1 VPDALSRVTAALA
14 GRYEIERELGR
25 GGMATVYL
33 ARDRKHDRPVA
44 LKVLRPELAAV
55 LGAERFLRE
64 IRLTARLQH
73 PHILTLIDS
82 GEADGLVYYA
92 MPFVDG
98 ESLRGRLERA
108 GPLALEEA
116 VQIVRAV
123 AAALDHA
130 HRQEIV
136 HRDIKP
142 ENILLHQGEAMVADF
157 GIALALSG
165 IAGDRLTETGITLGT
180 AAYMSPEQASAEP
193 DLDGRADVY
202 ALGCVT
208 YELLAGEPPYTGPT
222 AHAIIAKCLSAPIP
236 RLSTVRAVP
245 PGVERAVSRALAK
258 ERADR
263 FPTAGAFAAALGAA
277 PAGNGWPPRRWL
289 GVGAAALVAG
299 LAAFVWLSGLGDA
312 LAAKLALGR
321 GPGRVAV
328 LYFDN
333 LSPDSGDAYLADGL
347 TDEII
352 SRLGD
357 VARLTVQSRA
367 AVKRFRGHAADDPAS
382 VGRALGVSHL
392 VTGSVRRAG
401 ARVRVAV
408 ELVNAGS
415 GARVW
420 GTTLDRADGDVLAI
434 EDDIAQA
441 VAGGVIGRLAP
452 AERAALTQRAT
463 RNPEAYDHYL
473 RGNFHLSR
481 RASEADGRRALE
493 EYQAALRLDP
503 GFAAAYGRLGL
514 VYGIYANWPWE
525 YPGLTID
532 SLLARGLA
540 AADRA
545 IALDSGAPDG
555 WVARGFL
562 MIGHPTG
569 ETLAGFSLDP
579 SFLGIGPLVCP
590 PGVSDCPT
598 QSLRAL
604 ERAVRLDPRSAEAWY
619 QYGRAQIVANR
630 FGHPFASVDSAL
642 RHSLVLEPD
651 RATSAWLLGLSYL
664 RQRRWDDAL
673 TMLDSAIA
681 LRRRDR
687 SVFSSRM
694 KARLER
700 GDVAGARADLDTLG
714 RLLAARWPADSASA
728 VYHASMTVVLEA
740 RRGDSTAA
748 RTRLAALIRR
758 HPLAT
763 LSSPIMSLSLAAA
776 HIAVGAHDQGLTLL
790 EATRSVSWRGL
801 QDALWDAVR
810 QDPRFRQIEN
820 RARASPDIV
829 TAEKP

>member
-1 VPDALSRVTAALA
+1 MPDALSRVTAALA

-98 ESLRGRLERA
+98 ESLRDRLERA

-130 HRQEIV
+130 HRQGII

-193 DLDGRADVY
+193 DLDGRTDVY

-289 GVGAAALVAG
+289 GIGAAALLAG
-299 LAAFVWLSGLGDA
+299 LAAVVWLSGLGAA
-312 LAAKLALGR
+312 LAAKLTLGR

-352 SRLGD
+352 SRLGE

-415 GARVW
+415 GARLW

-493 EYQAALRLDP
+493 EYQAARSASIP
-503 GFAAAYGRLGL
+503 GSPRRTGA
-514 VYGIYANWPWE
+514 
-525 YPGLTID
+525 
-532 SLLARGLA
+532 
-540 AADRA
+540 
-545 IALDSGAPDG
+545 SGWCTAST
-555 WVARGFL
+555 
-562 MIGHPTG
+562 PTG
-569 ETLAGFSLDP
+569 
-579 SFLGIGPLVCP
+579 
-590 PGVSDCPT
+590 
-598 QSLRAL
+598 
-604 ERAVRLDPRSAEAWY
+604 
-619 QYGRAQIVANR
+619 
-630 FGHPFASVDSAL
+630 
-642 RHSLVLEPD
+642 
-651 RATSAWLLGLSYL
+651 
-664 RQRRWDDAL
+664 
-673 TMLDSAIA
+673 
-681 LRRRDR
+681 
-687 SVFSSRM
+687 
-694 KARLER
+694 R
-700 GDVAGARADLDTLG
+700 GST
-714 RLLAARWPADSASA
+714 PA
-728 VYHASMTVVLEA
+728 
-740 RRGDSTAA
+740 
-748 RTRLAALIRR
+748 
-758 HPLAT
+758 
-763 LSSPIMSLSLAAA
+763 
-776 HIAVGAHDQGLTLL
+776 
-790 EATRSVSWRGL
+790 
-801 QDALWDAVR
+801 
-810 QDPRFRQIEN
+810 
-820 RARASPDIV
+820 
-829 TAEKP
+829 